1 MTLTPQEVRE
11 KQFTTVKMR
20 TGYDMDEV
28 DTFLDSVE
36 SALGALIVDNDD
48 LRAQLASKP
57 AAAVTSGE
65 AEKKLTE
72 AQAKVAEA
80 DRKVAEAERK
90 VSESNKAL
98 ADAQAKLV
106 DADRKLV
113 AVADR
118 EKAAEAKLTEAR
130 RMATATVAPTA
141 TAAAAAMAAPSP
153 GSANT
158 PANAPAVAPIAVVAP
173 ADTPVKAL
181 AILEA
186 AQRTADET
194 VAAAKG
200 EAESIVAHARED
212 ATRVAGQLDEQR
224 AALETKVNELRSFE
238 RSYRTTLRDT
248 ISGQLVELDK
258 VGSVEPI
265 PDSSTPSGA

>member
-153 GSANT
+153 GSA
-158 PANAPAVAPIAVVAP
+158 
-173 ADTPVKAL
+173 K
-181 AILEA
+181 
-186 AQRTADET
+186 
-194 VAAAKG
+194 
-200 EAESIVAHARED
+200 
-212 ATRVAGQLDEQR
+212 
-224 AALETKVNELRSFE
+224 RS
-238 RSYRTTLRDT
+238 R
-248 ISGQLVELDK
+248 
-258 VGSVEPI
+258 GSRPGRR
-265 PDSSTPSGA
+265 PSSTSPARSSTTSRSTRRAWRVSSGSGARGRW

>member
-11 KQFTTVKMR
+11 KQFSTVKMR

-90 VSESNKAL
+90 VSEANKAL

-153 GSANT
+153 GSAN
-158 PANAPAVAPIAVVAP
+158 APVVAPPAVVAP

-194 VAAAKG
+194 VAAAKS

-212 ATRVAGQLDEQR
+212 ATRVAGHLDEQR

>member
-11 KQFTTVKMR
+11 KQFNTVKMR

-90 VSESNKAL
+90 VSEANKAL

-153 GSANT
+153 GSAN
-158 PANAPAVAPIAVVAP
+158 APVVAPTAVVAP

-194 VAAAKG
+194 VAAAKS

-212 ATRVAGQLDEQR
+212 ATRVAGQLNEQR

-265 PDSSTPSGA
+265 PDSSTPSGT